1 MRRVL
6 AFSLVVLG
14 LSRVAGQATP
24 SAADLADRLQ
34 ARYDTVKSFTA
45 DYTLSQQSAGV
56 PQTETLR
63 GTVRVRKPGC
73 LNFST
78 TSPTPRQV
86 VSDGVQI
93 INWDGGRQADRARVS
108 STDTSTALMFL
119 AGRGNLNRDFTPSLP
134 AGQPDGE
141 WRLALAPKTP
151 QSDFV
156 TLTLFVDR
164 RTLALNGYETVDST
178 GGRSTMRFTNLK
190 ENVPLPDSDFVFKRS
205 GVKVVDR

>member
-6 AFSLVVLG
+6 VLSFVALG
-14 LSRVAGQATP
+14 VSGVAGQAPP
-24 SAADLADRLQ
+24 SAADLAGRLQ

-45 DYTLSQQSAGV
+45 DYTLSQQSAAV
-56 PQTETLR
+56 PQAETFR

-78 TSPTPRQV
+78 TSPALRQV

-93 INWDGGRQADRARVS
+93 INWDGGRQADRAPVS
-108 STDTSTALMFL
+108 PTDTSTALMFL
-119 AGRGNLNRDFTPSLP
+119 GGRGNLTRDFTPSLP

-141 WRLALAPKTP
+141 WRLALAPKTR
-151 QSDFV
+151 QTEFV
-156 TLTLFVDR
+156 SLTLLVDR
-164 RTLALNGYETVDST
+164 RTLALNGYEIVDST
-178 GGRSTMRFTNLK
+178 GARSIMRFTNLK
-190 ENVPLPDSDFVFKRS
+190 ENVTLSDRDFVFKRS

>member
-6 AFSLVVLG
+6 VLSLVALG
-14 LSRVAGQATP
+14 VSGAAAQAP
-24 SAADLADRLQ
+24 PPAVDLAARLQ

-45 DYTLSQQSAGV
+45 DYTLTQQSGAV
-56 PQTETLR
+56 PQAETYR

-78 TSPTPRQV
+78 TSPALRQV
-86 VSDGVQI
+86 VSDGAQI
-93 INWDGGRQADRARVS
+93 IRWDGGRQADRAQVLPG
-108 STDTSTALMFL
+108 DTSTALMFL
-119 AGRGNLNRDFTPSLP
+119 SGRGNLNRDFTPSLP
-134 AGQPDGE
+134 ASQPDAE

-156 TLTLFVDR
+156 SLTLFVDR
-164 RTLALNGYETVDST
+164 RTLALNGYETVDT
-178 GGRSTMRFTNLK
+178 AGGRSTMRFTNLK

>member
-6 AFSLVVLG
+6 VLSLVVLG
-14 LSRVAGQATP
+14 VSGAAGQAP
-24 SAADLADRLQ
+24 SPAVDLAARLQ

-45 DYTLSQQSAGV
+45 DYTLTQQSAAV
-56 PQTETLR
+56 PQAEIYR

-78 TSPTPRQV
+78 TSPALRQV
-86 VSDGVQI
+86 VSDGTQI
-93 INWDGGRQADRARVS
+93 IRWDGGRQADRAQVS
-108 STDTSTALMFL
+108 PGDTSTALMFL
-119 AGRGNLNRDFTPSLP
+119 SGRGNLNRDFTPSLP

-141 WRLALAPKTP
+141 WRLALSPKTP
-151 QSDFV
+151 QADFV
-156 TLTLFVDR
+156 SLTLLVDR
-164 RTLALNGYETVDST
+164 RTLALNGYETVESS